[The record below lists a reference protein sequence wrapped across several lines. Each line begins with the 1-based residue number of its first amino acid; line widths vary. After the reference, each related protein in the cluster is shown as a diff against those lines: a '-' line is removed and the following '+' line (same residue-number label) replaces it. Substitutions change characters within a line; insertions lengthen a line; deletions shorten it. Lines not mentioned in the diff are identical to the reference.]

1 MMVGSRERSTGAYF
15 SSSAVDDLVEAR
27 LRCHS
32 GERRGST
39 YCPISMRQCSASSPA
54 RDRYCLSM

>member
-1 MMVGSRERSTGAYF
+1 MVGSREGATGGYF
-15 SSSAVDDLVEAR
+15 SSNAFDDLVEAR

-32 GERRGST
+32 GKRRAST
-39 YCPISMRQCSASSPA
+39 YCPISMRRCSASSLA